1 MNDTLVDNPTMTL
14 EDFLHAPITE
24 ERPWV
29 VFAACRDADPDVF
42 FPSNKS
48 EEREA
53 LALCAMC
60 PVINECQDYSMDARE
75 TFGVWGG
82 LTEKQRK
89 LALRRSA

>member
-1 MNDTLVDNPTMTL
+1 MTDTMISLA
-14 EDFLHAPITE
+14 EFLRVPITD

-42 FPSNKS
+42 FPSNKT
-48 EEREA
+48 EERAA

-60 PVINECQDYSMDARE
+60 PVIRECQDYSIEARE

-82 LTEKQRK
+82 LTEKQRRG
-89 LALRRSA
+89 ALRRTA